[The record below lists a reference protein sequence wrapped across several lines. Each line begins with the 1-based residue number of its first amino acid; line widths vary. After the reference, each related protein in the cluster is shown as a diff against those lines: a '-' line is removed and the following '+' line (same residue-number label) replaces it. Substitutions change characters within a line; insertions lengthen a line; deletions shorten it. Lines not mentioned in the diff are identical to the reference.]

1 MTHPQRKDLALLA
14 LALLVSVMSCSKEE
28 SREEEASPGTP
39 VVLISIDTLRSDRL
53 PVYGYTQV
61 ETPSIDA
68 FAADAITF
76 ERAYCHYPLTLP
88 SHASILSGQLPD
100 RHLVRDNL
108 GYRVSTEI
116 TTYLPRE
123 LRDLGYATGA
133 AVSTY
138 ILRRD
143 VGIDLGFDF
152 FEDNIPF
159 QEESTGGAIS
169 RRGDETLSVALEWI
183 RSVVSEPF
191 FFFFHIYEPHAP
203 WEAPE
208 PFASRYPDPYD
219 AEVAAA
225 DKIVG
230 DLIDEL
236 KRLGV
241 YDRAI
246 IILLSDHGEAL
257 GDHGDSGHGILL
269 YREVLQVPL
278 FLKLP
283 GQRLAGT
290 RVSHN
295 AQMVDIYPTI
305 ARLLGFSPPAEVS
318 GSSLLDLVDTDDP
331 ERVVYSET
339 FYPRLHLGWSDLASL
354 VQGRFHYIHG
364 PDPELY
370 DLVEDPEETKNILRE
385 QRRIY
390 GNLREQLGDY
400 NRELSPPGSVDEE
413 TRDRLAALGYLTAG
427 PRDASGPLPDPKGE
441 LPTLVDLDAAKRF
454 QQAGE
459 HESAAAACRRA
470 VEANPQMIDA
480 WQLLGSS
487 LEQLGRFEES
497 LEAYRNAM
505 DIAGPGSELVLASAR
520 VQLDLG
526 QVDEALEG
534 IGLAR
539 QEGVINPNS
548 FRRMGLRLAE
558 LGRVEEALD
567 LLTEVAQD
575 ETPESLNAL
584 ARVLS
589 EAGRQQEASE
599 MLERVLAA
607 EPDNAKSYEHLGLV
621 HLRLEHWES
630 ARDYSQ
636 KAVNLDR
643 ALADAWNNLGAAL
656 YYLGRP
662 QEALTAWEEAVEQDP
677 SQYETL
683 FNIGVKAP
691 EFGQM
696 ERAKWA
702 LRRFIETAP
711 AGRYD
716 QDIVQARQLL
726 SQLGG

>member
-1 MTHPQRKDLALLA
+1 
-14 LALLVSVMSCSKEE
+14 
-28 SREEEASPGTP
+28 
-39 VVLISIDTLRSDRL
+39 
-53 PVYGYTQV
+53 
-61 ETPSIDA
+61 
-68 FAADAITF
+68 
-76 ERAYCHYPLTLP
+76 
-88 SHASILSGQLPD
+88 
-100 RHLVRDNL
+100 
-108 GYRVSTEI
+108 
-116 TTYLPRE
+116 
-123 LRDLGYATGA
+123 
-133 AVSTY
+133 
-138 ILRRD
+138 
-143 VGIDLGFDF
+143 
-152 FEDNIPF
+152 
-159 QEESTGGAIS
+159 
-169 RRGDETLSVALEWI
+169 
-183 RSVVSEPF
+183 
-191 FFFFHIYEPHAP
+191 
-203 WEAPE
+203 
-208 PFASRYPDPYD
+208 
-219 AEVAAA
+219 
-225 DKIVG
+225 
-230 DLIDEL
+230 
-236 KRLGV
+236 
-241 YDRAI
+241 
-246 IILLSDHGEAL
+246 
-257 GDHGDSGHGILL
+257 
-269 YREVLQVPL
+269 
-278 FLKLP
+278 
-283 GQRLAGT
+283 
-290 RVSHN
+290 
-295 AQMVDIYPTI
+295 
-305 ARLLGFSPPAEVS
+305 
-318 GSSLLDLVDTDDP
+318 
-331 ERVVYSET
+331 
-339 FYPRLHLGWSDLASL
+339 
-354 VQGRFHYIHG
+354 
-364 PDPELY
+364 
-370 DLVEDPEETKNILRE
+370 
-385 QRRIY
+385 
-390 GNLREQLGDY
+390 
-400 NRELSPPGSVDEE
+400 
-413 TRDRLAALGYLTAG
+413 
-427 PRDASGPLPDPKGE
+427 
-441 LPTLVDLDAAKRF
+441 
-454 QQAGE
+454 
-459 HESAAAACRRA
+459 
-470 VEANPQMIDA
+470 MIDA

-505 DIAGPGSELVLASAR
+505 DIVGPGSELVLASAR

-691 EFGQM
+691 ELGQM

>member
-1 MTHPQRKDLALLA
+1 
-14 LALLVSVMSCSKEE
+14 
-28 SREEEASPGTP
+28 
-39 VVLISIDTLRSDRL
+39 
-53 PVYGYTQV
+53 
-61 ETPSIDA
+61 PSIDA

-108 GYRVSTEI
+108 GYRVSPEI
-116 TTYLPRE
+116 ATYLPRE
-123 LRDLGYATGA
+123 LKNFGYATGA
-133 AVSTY
+133 AVSTF

-143 VGIDLGFDF
+143 VGVNLGFDF

-159 QEESTGGAIS
+159 QEENADGAIS
-169 RRGDETLSVALEWI
+169 RRGDGTLSVALDWI
-183 RSVVSEPF
+183 RSVVSGPF

-208 PFASRYPDPYD
+208 PFASRYSDPYD

-230 DLIDEL
+230 ELIDEL

-283 GQRLAGT
+283 GQLLAGT
-290 RVSHN
+290 RVAHN
-295 AQMVDIYPTI
+295 AQLVDIYPTI
-305 ARLLGFSPPAEVS
+305 AQLLGFSPPAEVS
-318 GSSLLDLVDTDDP
+318 GTSLLDLVDTEDP

-339 FYPRLHLGWSDLASL
+339 FYPRLHFGWSDLASL

-370 DLVEDPEETKNILRE
+370 DLLEDPEETKNILRE

-390 GNLREQLGDY
+390 GNLRKQLGAY
-400 NRELSPPGSVDEE
+400 NRELSPPGGVDEE

-427 PRDASGPLPDPKGE
+427 PRDVSGPLPDPKGE
-441 LPTLVDLDAAKRF
+441 LPTLVDLDTAKRF
-454 QQAGE
+454 QQAGD
-459 HESAAAACRRA
+459 HEGAAAACRRA

-497 LEAYRNAM
+497 LEAYRKAM

-567 LLTEVAQD
+567 LLTEVARD

-589 EAGRQQEASE
+589 EAGRQQEAIE
-599 MLERVLAA
+599 ILNRVL
-607 EPDNAKSYEHLGLV
+607 EENPDNGKSYEHLGLV
-621 HLRLEHWES
+621 HLRLEQWES
-630 ARDYSQ
+630 ARDYSR
-636 KAVNLDR
+636 KAVDLVPE
-643 ALADAWNNLGAAL
+643 LADAWNNLGAAL

-662 QEALTAWEEAVEQDP
+662 LEALTAWEEAVKQDP

-691 EFGQM
+691 ELGQV

-716 QDIVQARQLL
+716 QDIEQARQLL

>member
-1 MTHPQRKDLALLA
+1 M
-14 LALLVSVMSCSKEE
+14 CSKEK
-28 SREEEASPGTP
+28 SREAEANHETP

-53 PVYGYTQV
+53 PAYGYTEV
-61 ETPSIDA
+61 ETPSLDA

-108 GYRVSTEI
+108 GYRVSRDI

-133 AVSTY
+133 AVSTF

-152 FEDNIPF
+152 FDDEIPF
-159 QEESTGGAIS
+159 QEEMTGDSNS
-169 RRGDETLSVALEWI
+169 RRGDETLAAALDWI
-183 RSVVSEPF
+183 RSVVSKPF

-236 KRLGV
+236 KSLGV

-290 RVSHN
+290 KVTQN

-305 ARLLGFSPPAEVS
+305 ARLVGFSPPAEVS
-318 GSSLLDLVDTDDP
+318 GRSLLDLVHNEDP
-331 ERVVYSET
+331 ERVVYAET

-370 DLVEDPEETKNILRE
+370 DLVEDPEETKNILQT
-385 QRRIY
+385 QRRVY
-390 GNLREQLGDY
+390 GSLRQQLGEY
-400 NRELSPPGSVDEE
+400 NRELSPPSAVDEE

-427 PRDASGPLPDPKGE
+427 PKDAGGPLPDPKSE
-441 LPTLVDLDAAKRF
+441 LHTLVDLDAAKRF
-454 QQAGE
+454 QQSGD
-459 HESAAAACRRA
+459 HEGAAAACRRA
-470 VEANPQMIDA
+470 IEVNPQMVDA

-497 LEAYRNAM
+497 LEAYRRAM
-505 DIAGPGSELVLASAR
+505 DIAGPTSELVLASAR
-520 VQLDLG
+520 VHLDLG
-526 QVDEALEG
+526 QVEEALEG

-558 LGRVEEALD
+558 LGRVDEALD
-567 LLTEVAQD
+567 LLEELAQD
-575 ETPESLNAL
+575 ETPESLNAF

-589 EAGRQQEASE
+589 EAGRQQEA
-599 MLERVLAA
+599 LEILARVLS
-607 EPDNAKSYEHLGLV
+607 EDPDNAKSYEHRGLV
-621 HLRLEHWES
+621 HLRLQQWEPAREH
-630 ARDYSQ
+630 SQ
-636 KAVNLDR
+636 QAVDLDP

-662 QEALTAWEEAVEQDP
+662 QEALTAWEEAVKQDP

-691 EFGQM
+691 ELGQM

-702 LRRFIETAP
+702 LKRFIETAP

-716 QDIVQARQLL
+716 QDIKEARQLL
-726 SQLGG
+726 SRIGG